1 MFVLGLLFSIGVFA
15 LQPTA
20 PPPYIVSSGAL
31 GAGNDLEDGNHT
43 VAEAEARCTEL
54 HGCVGFTF
62 AANASHPTG
71 KVHAYFKST
80 AEEHVDGKWWTYLK
94 PKSGFR
100 FANTHGDHMVL
111 QQSPA
116 KAQIWGFAKPGSTIT
131 VTSTASVATA
141 ADGTAGV
148 TGVTAA
154 DGTWQVSMPAVKG
167 SLKPA
172 TITATSSTAGT
183 KPITMVDVLYG
194 DVWFCAGQSNMQFTV
209 ASGFNASAE
218 IAAAAAYPH
227 VRLFTVADMANNVS
241 QVELE
246 AVLQPWSLAS
256 PKTVGLGNWSAFS
269 AVCWFYGKELA
280 DTLGYPIGLIDSSW
294 GGTRDEAWMDPEAR
308 ALCNATAGA
317 RGGGGGEGEDGA
329 ERAAG
334 AAERI
339 ISAGNIVGNN
349 DDVVV
354 SSNNAADNGD
364 VAKYPWSHRN
374 VGGNVGPN
382 TASALWNSMVHPFLR
397 TAIYGAIWYQGEAD
411 CTGGY
416 PMGNHYSSVNYACT
430 FPALISSWR
439 KHWHAGSNG
448 ATNAVFPFGFMQ
460 LSTWGDK
467 ANSTCGDGGSASC
480 DVAV

>member
-1 MFVLGLLFSIGVFA
+1 MTPDGGGSGGGTLASIIVPSLDSAASNLWRFTLTCGGVC
-15 LQPTA
+15 
-20 PPPYIVSSGAL
+20 
-31 GAGNDLEDGNHT
+31 
-43 VAEAEARCTEL
+43 ARARVR
-54 HGCVGFTF
+54 VG
-62 AANASHPTG
+62 
-71 KVHAYFKST
+71 
-80 AEEHVDGKWWTYLK
+80 
-94 PKSGFR
+94 
-100 FANTHGDHMVL
+100 
-111 QQSPA
+111 
-116 KAQIWGFAKPGSTIT
+116 
-131 VTSTASVATA
+131 
-141 ADGTAGV
+141 
-148 TGVTAA
+148 
-154 DGTWQVSMPAVKG
+154 
-167 SLKPA
+167 
-172 TITATSSTAGT
+172 
-183 KPITMVDVLYG
+183 
-194 DVWFCAGQSNMQFTV
+194 
-209 ASGFNASAE
+209 
-218 IAAAAAYPH
+218 
-227 VRLFTVADMANNVS
+227 VRL
-241 QVELE
+241 
-246 AVLQPWSLAS
+246 SLS
-256 PKTVGLGNWSAFS
+256 V
-269 AVCWFYGKELA
+269 GKELA

-334 AAERI
+334 AAEGI
-339 ISAGNIVGNN
+339 ISAGSIVGNN
-349 DDVVV
+349 DDVIV

-439 KHWHAGSNG
+439 KHWHVGSNG

-480 DVAV
+480 DVAVVRIRRSTCDVI